1 MLLGAAHS
9 AGKYT
14 VPNGSGD
21 QFLDGSTRIYD
32 GALQV
37 LKVYCTGSYLTD
49 YPLQT
54 VWSSTPTSCVELLQ
68 TDQFTTAFSQF
79 DTFILTMF
87 SFANGPTNWWHVDP
101 TNARMAAE
109 YNEVRAAVEH
119 LRTTYA
125 GQGKTF
131 IIQNWEGDWAFMDSF
146 APDTYVNPHVVERYA
161 AFLGTRQRAVRDGCA
176 AAATDTRVLYAF
188 EANRVL
194 DARLFPHRRR
204 ILRDIAKRVQPDMIS
219 WSAYDGTI
227 VQQGGW
233 GADLAAWEAAT
244 VPVMRKCLR
253 AIKAAFPGIPVYI
266 GEFGFPEGVE
276 LPPGRDVGAMIQVVY
291 DVALEEGVE
300 VLIYWQVFDN
310 EETSPGV
317 PRGFY
322 TVKPDGSVSVA
333 GAKMTELA

>member
-14 VPNGSGD
+14 VPGGSGE

-32 GALQV
+32 GGLPV

-54 VWSSTPTSCVELLQ
+54 SWSSSPTTCEELLQ
-68 TDQFTTAFSQF
+68 TDQYLTAFSQF
-79 DTFILTMF
+79 DTIVITMF

-101 TNARMAAE
+101 TNARYQDE
-109 YNEVRAAVEH
+109 YDEIYDAVVH
-119 LRTTYA
+119 LRTQYA
-125 GQGKTF
+125 AEGKTF

-146 APDTYVNPHVVERYA
+146 SPDTWVDAHIVERFA
-161 AFLGTRQRAVRDGCA
+161 AFLGTRQRAVRDA
-176 AAATDTRVLYAF
+176 VRATPSTSKVLYAF

-194 DARLFPHRRR
+194 DSRIFPHRRR
-204 ILRDIAKRVQPDMIS
+204 ILRDIAKRVQPDVIS

-233 GADLAAWEAAT
+233 GASLEAWEAAT
-244 VPVMRKCLR
+244 VPVMKKCLR
-253 AIKAAFPGIPVYI
+253 AIKAAFPGVPVYI

-291 DVALEEGVE
+291 DVALAEGVTI
-300 VLIYWQVFDN
+300 LLYWQVFDN
-310 EETSPGV
+310 EESSPGV
-317 PRGFY
+317 PRGFF
-322 TVKPDGSVSVA
+322 TVKPDGSTSVA